1 MAIALGTGLG
11 IGSGGMPGLEAY
23 LSARGLAGSV
33 AGADFRRRLY
43 WLPST
48 ADPTKARPASEM
60 EFFAQFTAASTAARP
75 YFDAGGVL
83 RADLAAN
90 QPRFSHIGGTRR
102 LVLENALTNKLL
114 CRKHNPVD
122 LAQLGTGGDAAA
134 VLSLVDDR
142 TALSAAGLSAVCSNG
157 MVYKVNNTAGTTNAI
172 VAFNGSVG
180 NTNVHCVQA
189 WMRGS
194 GTVDLRLS
202 DASVSVSASLT
213 SNWVQYQSGGGTPTA
228 TNMTMRVVIPAGAI
242 LYLILPGLYEQ
253 PFAPHAPVIG
263 DAAAV
268 ASRAAES
275 FRLPAG
281 LETAMQ
287 GSAGT
292 MLVRMAARR
301 AGTSSSD
308 VPVVLGGP
316 AHPLVGLRSAT
327 GVRTMLD
334 AASVLDAVPGADILA
349 NGLGAVFAWSADG
362 AASCANGGAVVSSAT
377 SILPGIRSTGWLGRA
392 GAGGYAY
399 GDGLYDLLALFPGRM
414 TNGRMQAV
422 ATP

>member
-1 MAIALGTGLG
+1 MAIALGTRLG
-11 IGSGGMPGLEAY
+11 IGSGGMPGLAAY

-43 WLPST
+43 WLPLAT
-48 ADPTKARPASEM
+48 DPTKARWASEA
-60 EFFAQFTAASTAARP
+60 EFFAQFTATSTATRP

-90 QPRFSHIGGTRR
+90 QPRFSHFGGTRR

-114 CRKHNPVD
+114 CRKHNPID
-122 LAQLGTGGDAAA
+122 LAQLGSGGDAAA

-142 TALSAAGLSAVCSNG
+142 SALSAAGLSAVCSNG
-157 MVYKVNNTAGTTNAI
+157 MVYKVSNTAGTTSA
-172 VAFNGSVG
+172 VLAFNGSVG

-189 WMRGS
+189 WMRGT

-202 DASVSVSASLT
+202 DASASVSAPLV

-228 TNMTMRVVIPAGAI
+228 INMTMRVVIPAGAI

-263 DAAAV
+263 DTIATTV
-268 ASRAAES
+268 RAAES

-292 MLVRMAARR
+292 VLVRMAARR
-301 AGTSSSD
+301 AGTSSSEI
-308 VPVVLGGP
+308 PVALGGP
-316 AHPLVGLRSAT
+316 AHPVVGVRSA
-327 GVRTMLD
+327 GAIRTMVDGTSTLD
-334 AASVLDAVPGADILA
+334 ATLGGGSPLS
-349 NGLGAVFAWSADG
+349 GLGAAVSWSAAG
-362 AASCANGGAVVSSAT
+362 TASCANAGAVSTTATPLQPAVRSA
-377 SILPGIRSTGWLGRA
+377 LYLGRA
-392 GAGGYAY
+392 AAAGYAF
-399 GDGLYDLLALFPGRM
+399 GDGAYDLVAAWPDRDDARLRA
-414 TNGRMQAV
+414 TAV
-422 ATP
+422 P